1 MNRSHI
7 LCDRLARSVAILGLP
22 DPRTEKE
29 RAPVDDVARLL
40 KESWTLVEEH
50 RDRLSEHFYA
60 RLFLL
65 DPELRSLFPAQMSGQ
80 GDRLLEAIITAA
92 HTVDDPEGFD
102 EFLRSL
108 GRDHRKYHVEAT
120 NYETMGVALL
130 DALRSTA
137 GDGWNLTFDQA
148 WRDAYA
154 AISGKMLAGAA
165 ADDNPPFWHA
175 EVLTHVRYG
184 PDTAVL
190 TVRALQ
196 HPLRW
201 RAGQYVSIEA
211 PRYHPRVW
219 RTYSVANAPN
229 DDNVLEFHVRTP
241 PGAGWLSGALVRRV
255 KPGELLRL
263 AAPMGSM
270 TLDRGSDR
278 DILCVAG
285 GVGLAPVK
293 ALVEELAG
301 YNRTRWVHVFYGA
314 RTPLDLYGLAGLQEL
329 VARHPWLSVTPACS
343 ADAGFEGELGDISE
357 VVGRYG
363 PWTAHDCYVS
373 GSATMVR
380 ATLRVLS
387 GDEVPS
393 EHTRY
398 DTFGEL

>member
-1 MNRSHI
+1 MDH
-7 LCDRLARSVAILGLP
+7 
-22 DPRTEKE
+22 
-29 RAPVDDVARLL
+29 VARLL

-50 RDRLSEHFYA
+50 RDRLSGHFYA

-65 DPELRSLFPAQMSGQ
+65 DPALRPLFPVQMTGQ
-80 GDRLLEAIITAA
+80 GDRLLEAIITAI
-92 HTVDDPEGFD
+92 HTVDDPESFD
-102 EFLRSL
+102 EYLRSL
-108 GRDHRKYHVEAT
+108 GRDHRKYHVDPSHYA
-120 NYETMGVALL
+120 TMGVALL

-137 GDGWNLTFDQA
+137 GDGWNLEFDQA

-154 AISGKMLAGAA
+154 AISAKMIAGAA
-165 ADDNPPFWHA
+165 ADDDPPFWHA
-175 EVLTHVRYG
+175 EVLTHERYG
-184 PDTAVL
+184 SDTAVL

-201 RAGQYVSIEA
+201 KAGQYVSVEV

-241 PGAGWLSGALVRRV
+241 PGAGWVSGALVRRV
-255 KPGELLRL
+255 KRGDLLRV

-270 TLDRGSDR
+270 TLDRASDR

-293 ALVEELAG
+293 ALVEELAS

-314 RTPLDLYGLAGLQEL
+314 RTRDDLYGLAGLREL
-329 VARHPWLSVTPACS
+329 VTAHPWLSVTPACS
-343 ADAGFEGELGDISE
+343 EDEDFDGELGAIPE

-363 PWTAHDCYVS
+363 PWTTHDCYVS
-373 GSATMVR
+373 GSALMVR
-380 ATLRVLS
+380 AALRVLAE
-387 GDEVPS
+387 DEVPP
-393 EHTRY
+393 ERTRY